1 MMIKPPISRLGGK
14 SRLKET
20 IISILPEHKCYV
32 EVFCGAGWVYFS
44 KVPSEV
50 EVVNDKD
57 EELINLFK
65 VLKYHEKEL
74 ERLLNYEISAR
85 DSFERYKQDK
95 RFKDN
100 MTDIQR
106 AVRFLYV
113 ISQSFAS
120 RGNTYGYAPSKIPS
134 QKIFQE
140 SFKEIHDRLK
150 NTYVENLDFEIVIE
164 KYDREYTVFFC
175 DPPYIDMTGYEVEFK
190 KDDHIRLAETLQRVK
205 GKFLL
210 TINDHPLSRQLYHNY
225 RIKEVETMYSVSKTA
240 NKKVKELIITNY

>member
-1 MMIKPPISRLGGK
+1 MIKPPISRLGGK
-14 SRLKET
+14 SRLKGT
-20 IISILPEHKCYV
+20 IISMLPEHKCYV

-44 KVPSEV
+44 KAPSAV

-65 VLKYHEKEL
+65 VLKHHEGEL

-85 DSFERYKQDK
+85 DSFERYKLDQ

-106 AVRFLYV
+106 AVRFLYL

-150 NTYVENLDFEIVIE
+150 NTYVENLDFETVIE

-175 DPPYIDMTGYEVEFK
+175 DPPYIETCGYEITFK
-190 KDDHIRLAETLQRVK
+190 KDDHIRLAETLHRVK

-210 TINDHPLSRQLYHNY
+210 TINDHPLSRQLYRNY
-225 RIKEVETMYSVSKTA
+225 RIKEIETMYSASKTS
-240 NKKVKELIITNY
+240 NKKVKELIVTNY